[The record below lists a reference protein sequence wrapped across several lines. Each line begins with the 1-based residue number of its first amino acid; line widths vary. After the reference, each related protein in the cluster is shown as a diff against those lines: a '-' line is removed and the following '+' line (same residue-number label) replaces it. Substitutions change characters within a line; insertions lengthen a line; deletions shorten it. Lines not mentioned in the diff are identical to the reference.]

1 MNTPIRAPAPAGAQA
16 RLLPSSQGLKP
27 LLTLAGFLRP
37 YRLRIAGALLALSVA
52 AAATLVL
59 PYAVR
64 LVIDRGFAAAS
75 PEHIGR
81 YFIGLMVVVILMG
94 AASATRFYIVSWL
107 GERVV
112 ADVRRHVH
120 RHILSL
126 SPAFFE
132 HTRVGEVLSRLTA
145 DTTLVQGIVGSSA
158 SFALRSLVMVLGAL
172 VMMAVTSLKLTALAF
187 IGVPLTLV
195 PIIMMGRR
203 VRGLSRASQDRIAEA
218 TALAGETIG
227 AMSTVQAYTHE
238 AADRASYGAATE
250 NSFLTSL
257 TRTRMRA
264 WMIAGAFILVGASIV
279 GVLWIGALDVQAGR
293 MTAGRLSQFVIYAV
307 LLASSAG
314 ALSELWGDV
323 QRAAGATERL
333 MEILATEP
341 EIRAPSQPRPLA
353 QPVRAALQFE
363 AVSFRY
369 PTRPDAAALD
379 ALTLRIA
386 PGEAVALVGPSGAGK
401 STLFQLLL
409 RFYDVSAGVI
419 RFDGIDLRDLDPLM
433 LRSQIALVSQEPMIF
448 AGSIADNIRYGRPE
462 AGDTEVRAAAVA
474 AAAEEFI
481 ERLPLRYDTL
491 LGERGITLSGGQ
503 RQRIAIARAMLRDA
517 PLLLLDE
524 ATSALDAENEQLVQ
538 RGLANLMAG
547 SASHGRTTLVIAH
560 RLATIQKL
568 RRIVVLDQGRIVAE
582 GDHVSLV
589 QRGGLYARLAALQFN
604 DPGAPATATLA
615 PGFGTT

>member
-1 MNTPIRAPAPAGAQA
+1 MNTSAPSPSAASSQA
-16 RLLPSSQGLKP
+16 RLAHSTRGLAP
-27 LLTLAGFLRP
+27 LLALAGFLRP
-37 YRLRIAGALLALSVA
+37 YRLRIVA
-52 AAATLVL
+52 ALVALAAAASATLVL

-64 LVIDRGFAAAS
+64 LVIDRGFAAGN

-81 YFIGLMVVVILMG
+81 YFLGLQAVVVFMG

-112 ADVRRHVH
+112 ADVRLRVH
-120 RHILSL
+120 QHILSL

-158 SFALRSLVMVLGAL
+158 SFALRSMVMGLGAL
-172 VMMAVTSLKLTALAF
+172 VMMAVTSLKLTGLAF

-195 PIIMMGRR
+195 PIIVMGRR
-203 VRGLSRASQDRIAEA
+203 VRGLSRASQDRIADA
-218 TALAGETIG
+218 SALAGETIS

-238 AADRASYGAATE
+238 ESDRASYGAATE
-250 NSFLTSL
+250 NSFLASL
-257 TRTRMRA
+257 TRTQMRA
-264 WMIAGAFILVGASIV
+264 GMIAGAFILVGASIV

-293 MTAGRLSQFVIYAV
+293 MSAGQLSQFVIYAV

-314 ALSELWGDV
+314 ALSELWGEV

-341 EIRAPSQPRPLA
+341 EIRAPAHPRALP
-353 QPVRAALQFE
+353 QPVRAGLQFD
-363 AVSFRY
+363 AVTFRY
-369 PTRPDAAALD
+369 PTRPDVAALD
-379 ALTLRIA
+379 HLSLQIS
-386 PGEAVALVGPSGAGK
+386 PGEAIALVGPSGAGK

-409 RFYDVSAGVI
+409 RFYDVTEGAV
-419 RFDGIDLRDLDPLM
+419 RFDGVDLRELDPRA
-433 LRSQIALVSQEPMIF
+433 LRAQIALVSQDPVIF
-448 AGSIADNIRYGRPE
+448 AGTIADNIRYGRP
-462 AGDTEVRAAAVA
+462 AASDAEVRAAAAA

-481 ERLPLRYDTL
+481 ERLPQRYETL

-503 RQRIAIARAMLRDA
+503 RQRVAIARAMLRNA

-538 RGLANLMAG
+538 QGLNNLMAG
-547 SASHGRTTLVIAH
+547 SASQGRTTLVIAH

-568 RRIVVLDQGRIVAE
+568 RRIVVFDQGRIVAE
-582 GDHVSLV
+582 GDHSTLV
-589 QRGGLYARLAALQFN
+589 QQGGLYARLAALQFN
-604 DPGAPATATLA
+604 PLGTPAAS
-615 PGFGTT
+615 PFSKGIS

>member
-1 MNTPIRAPAPAGAQA
+1 MNTPIRPLAGAGAQA
-16 RLLPSSQGLKP
+16 RLLPSSRGLAP
-27 LLTLAGFLRP
+27 LLALGDFLRP
-37 YRLRIAGALLALSVA
+37 YRLRIAAALLALAVA
-52 AAATLVL
+52 ASATLVL

-64 LVIDRGFAAAS
+64 QVIDRGFAAAS
-75 PEHIGR
+75 PEHIAR
-81 YFIGLMVVVILMG
+81 YFLGLLVVVVVMG

-107 GERVV
+107 GERIV

-158 SFALRSLVMVLGAL
+158 SFALRSVVMGVGAL

-187 IGVPLTLV
+187 VGVPLTLV
-195 PIIMMGRR
+195 PIIVMGRR

-218 TALAGETIG
+218 SALAGETIG

-238 AADRASYGAATE
+238 EADRAHYGDATE
-250 NSFLTSL
+250 NSFRTSL
-257 TRTRMRA
+257 RRTGMRA
-264 WMIAGAFILVGASIV
+264 WMIAGAFVLVGASIV
-279 GVLWIGALDVQAGR
+279 CVLWIGALDVQAGR

-333 MEILATEP
+333 MEILATVP
-341 EIRAPSQPRPLA
+341 EIRAPAQPRPLTL
-353 QPVRAALQFE
+353 PVRAALQFD
-363 AVSFRY
+363 AVTFRY
-369 PTRPDAAALD
+369 PTRPDVAALH
-379 ALTLRIA
+379 ALSLQVA
-386 PGEAVALVGPSGAGK
+386 SGEAVALVGPSGAGK

-409 RFYDVSAGVI
+409 RFYDVSDGAI
-419 RFDGIDLRDLDPLM
+419 RFDGIDLRELDPQQ
-433 LRSQIALVSQEPMIF
+433 LRGQIALVSQEPMIF
-448 AGSIADNIRYGRPE
+448 AGSIADNIRYGRP
-462 AGDTEVRAAAVA
+462 AASDAEVRAAAVA

-481 ERLPLRYDTL
+481 ERLPSRYDTP

-503 RQRIAIARAMLRDA
+503 RQRVAIARAILRDA

-524 ATSALDAENEQLVQ
+524 ATSALDAENELLVQ
-538 RGLANLMAG
+538 RGLNNLMAG
-547 SASHGRTTLVIAH
+547 SERHGRTTLVIAH

-582 GDHVSLV
+582 GDHASLV

-604 DPGAPATATLA
+604 DQAAVRDPHEPR
-615 PGFGTT
+615 

>member
-1 MNTPIRAPAPAGAQA
+1 MNTPIRPPSPAGAQA
-16 RLLPSSQGLKP
+16 RLPPSSQGLKP
-27 LLTLAGFLRP
+27 LFALAGFLRP
-37 YRLRIAGALLALSVA
+37 YRLRIAAALVALA
-52 AAATLVL
+52 AAAGATLVL
-59 PYAVR
+59 PYAIR
-64 LVIDRGFAAAS
+64 LVIDRGFAATT

-81 YFIGLMVVVILMG
+81 YFVGLLVVVVFMG

-112 ADVRRHVH
+112 ADVRRSVH
-120 RHILSL
+120 QHILSL

-158 SFALRSLVMVLGAL
+158 SFALRSIVMGLGAL
-172 VMMAVTSLKLTALAF
+172 IMMAVTSLKLTALAF

-218 TALAGETIG
+218 SALAGETIG

-238 AADRASYGAATE
+238 EADRASYGAATE

-279 GVLWIGALDVQAGR
+279 CVLWIGAMDVQAGR

-307 LLASSAG
+307 LLASSVG
-314 ALSELWGDV
+314 ALSELWGEV

-333 MEILATEP
+333 MEILATTP
-341 EIRAPSQPRPLA
+341 AISAPPQPRPLP
-353 QPVRAALQFE
+353 QPVRAALQFD
-363 AVSFRY
+363 AVTFRY
-369 PTRPDAAALD
+369 PTRPDVAALD
-379 ALTLRIA
+379 ALTLQIT

-409 RFYDVSAGVI
+409 RFYDVSEGTV
-419 RFDGIDLRDLDPLM
+419 RFDGVDVREFDPRV
-433 LRSQIALVSQEPMIF
+433 LRSQIALVSQDPVIF
-448 AGSIADNIRYGRPE
+448 AGTIADNIRYGRPG
-462 AGDTEVRAAAVA
+462 ASDNEVRAAAVA

-538 RGLANLMAG
+538 QGLANLMAG
-547 SASHGRTTLVIAH
+547 SASQGRTTLVIAH

-582 GDHVSLV
+582 GDHASLV

-604 DPGAPATATLA
+604 DPGAQVAAALMPATGKA
-615 PGFGTT
+615 

>member
-1 MNTPIRAPAPAGAQA
+1 MNTRAPSSASSQA
-16 RLLPSSQGLKP
+16 RLARSTRGLAP
-27 LLTLAGFLRP
+27 LLALAGFLRP
-37 YRLRIAGALLALSVA
+37 YRLRILAALIALA
-52 AAATLVL
+52 AAASATLVL

-64 LVIDRGFAAAS
+64 LVIDRGFAAGS

-81 YFIGLMVVVILMG
+81 YFLGLQAVVVFMG

-112 ADVRRHVH
+112 ADVRLRVH
-120 RHILSL
+120 QHILSL
-126 SPAFFE
+126 SPEFFE

-158 SFALRSLVMVLGAL
+158 SFALRSMVMGLGAL
-172 VMMAVTSLKLTALAF
+172 VMMAVTSLKLTGLAF

-195 PIIMMGRR
+195 PIIVMGRR
-203 VRGLSRASQDRIAEA
+203 VRGLSRASQDRIADA
-218 TALAGETIG
+218 SALAGETIG

-238 AADRASYGAATE
+238 EADRASYGAATE
-250 NSFLTSL
+250 SSFLASL
-257 TRTRMRA
+257 TRTQMRA
-264 WMIAGAFILVGASIV
+264 GMIAGAFILVGASIV

-293 MTAGRLSQFVIYAV
+293 MSAGELSQFVIYAV

-314 ALSELWGDV
+314 ALSELWGEV

-341 EIRAPSQPRPLA
+341 EIRAPMHPRALP
-353 QPVRAALQFE
+353 QPVRAGLQFD
-363 AVSFRY
+363 AVTFHY
-369 PTRPDAAALD
+369 PTRPDVAALD
-379 ALTLRIA
+379 HLSLQVA
-386 PGEAVALVGPSGAGK
+386 PGEAIALVGPSGAGK

-409 RFYDVSAGVI
+409 RFYDVTEGAV
-419 RFDGIDLRDLDPLM
+419 RFDGVDLRELDPRA
-433 LRSQIALVSQEPMIF
+433 LRAQIALVSQDPMIF
-448 AGSIADNIRYGRPE
+448 AGTIADNIRYGRPD
-462 AGDTEVRAAAVA
+462 ASDAEVRAAASA

-481 ERLPLRYDTL
+481 ERLPQGYNTL

-503 RQRIAIARAMLRDA
+503 RQRVAIARAMLRNA

-538 RGLANLMAG
+538 QGLANLMAG
-547 SASHGRTTLVIAH
+547 SASQGRTTLVIAH

-568 RRIVVLDQGRIVAE
+568 RRIVVFDQGRIVAE
-582 GDHVSLV
+582 GDHTTLV
-589 QRGGLYARLAALQFN
+589 QQGGLYARLAALQFN
-604 DPGAPATATLA
+604 NLGTPAAS
-615 PGFGTT
+615 PSSRGIS